1 MKFFALL
8 SLICS
13 FIFAF
18 DYENY
23 ASEFTQNVSSKNS
36 KLEYKGHFVLEKD
49 RAFWSYESPS
59 KKEIYINKNEI
70 VIVEHDLE
78 QVSFAKLEKIPNLNA
93 IFKQAKE
100 ISPNK
105 FKACYENVD
114 YLITLFNDEIKS
126 IQYTDEFENEVLI
139 TLHKPQ
145 KNSKI
150 NAQIFKP
157 KFPQNYDILR

>member
-13 FIFAF
+13 LIFAF

-23 ASEFTQNVSSKNS
+23 TSEFIQSVSSKNS
-36 KLEYKGHFVLEKD
+36 KFEYKGHFILEKD

-78 QVSFAKLEKIPNLNA
+78 QVSFARLEKIPNLNV

-105 FKACYENVD
+105 FKARYENVD
-114 YLITLFNDEIKS
+114 YFITLFNDEVKS
-126 IQYTDEFENEVLI
+126 IQYIDEFENKVLI

-145 KNSKI
+145 KNTKI
-150 NAQIFKP
+150 NPQAFKP